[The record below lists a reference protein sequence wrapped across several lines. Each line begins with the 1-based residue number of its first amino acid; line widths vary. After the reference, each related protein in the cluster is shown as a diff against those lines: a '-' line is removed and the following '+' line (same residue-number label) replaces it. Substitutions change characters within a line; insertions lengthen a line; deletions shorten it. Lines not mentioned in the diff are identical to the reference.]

1 MEKGVK
7 KVVRFVRIYGVFRT
21 LTKVIGRVRPR
32 FKFWLILKFP
42 AYSTSGKKIGLVG
55 CGHHAFS
62 SIAYYLTTSTNCNI
76 VFALD
81 IDSKASSSLSYAY
94 NSVDMGDKY
103 DPGKV
108 GKNIPDL
115 VYISS
120 NHASHVQYAVQFLE
134 YGCDVFIEKPIAINS
149 EQLEILTSAVKK
161 SNRNIY
167 TGYNRPHSPAWKV
180 IKEYYIDD
188 QSPFT
193 LSCFVSGH
201 FIPEDHWY
209 RDKSEGTRIVSN
221 LGHWLDLS
229 IYVLLWSEIP
239 PKYLDITVTY
249 SDMAM
254 PSDNIAIAI
263 TSSNNDLINITFTS
277 RGEPF
282 EGVSEMIN
290 FQKNDLNA
298 QIEDYRVTKIWKGA
312 TYKRYRHWPKNN
324 GHKATVLQPF
334 GSVPKRKWSEIELST
349 RLMLHIEDM
358 VTSSLTNKRFI
369 L

>member
-1 MEKGVK
+1 MKEGIK
-7 KVVRFVRIYGVFRT
+7 KVVRFVKIYGVFRT
-21 LTKVIGRVRPR
+21 LTKVIGRIRPR
-32 FKFWLILKFP
+32 FKFWWILKFP
-42 AYSTSGKKIGLVG
+42 LYLTNGKKIGLVG

-81 IDSKASSSLSYAY
+81 IDNKASSSLSYAY
-94 NSVDMGDKY
+94 NAVNMGCKY
-103 DPGKV
+103 DPDKV
-108 GKNIPDL
+108 KKMTPDL

-149 EQLEILTSAVKK
+149 EQLDILTTAVKK

-167 TGYNRPHSPAWKV
+167 TGYNRPHSPAWKI
-180 IKEYYIDD
+180 IKGHYIDD
-188 QSPFT
+188 QKPFT

-209 RDKSEGTRIVSN
+209 RDKLEGTRIVSN

-229 IYVLLWSEIP
+229 IYVLSWSKILPE
-239 PKYLDITVTY
+239 YLDITVTY
-249 SDMAM
+249 SDVSM
-254 PSDNIAIAI
+254 PSDNIAIAM
-263 TSSNNDLINITFTS
+263 TSPNSDLINITFTS

-290 FQKNDLNA
+290 FQKDDFNA
-298 QIEDYRVTKIWKGA
+298 QIEDYRVTKIWKDSI
-312 TYKRYRHWPKNN
+312 YKKYRHWPKNN
-324 GHKATVLQPF
+324 GHKASVLQPF
-334 GSVPKRKWSEIELST
+334 GSVLKRTWPEIQLST
-349 RLMLHIEDM
+349 RLMLCIEEM
-358 VTSSLTNKRFI
+358 VVLNLTNKRFD